1 MFDCKF
7 DSICLTMKVP
17 FLEFPFSFFL
27 IFING
32 LRGFAFQV
40 HRKIFRKS
48 QFSQIPQNLYQ
59 RIGVHGDTS
68 IHVQAVHGWKIPE
81 HQSGYLYRNYDTSDQ

>member
-1 MFDCKF
+1 MFDRKF
-7 DSICLTMKVP
+7 DSICSNLKVP
-17 FLEFPFSFFL
+17 FLEFPISVFL

-48 QFSQIPQNLYQ
+48 QFLQLQQNLYQ
-59 RIGVHGDTS
+59 CIGVHGDLGMKFQT
-68 IHVQAVHGWKIPE
+68 VCDLKVPE
-81 HQSGYLYRNYDTSDQ
+81 HQRGSL

>member
-7 DSICLTMKVP
+7 DSICSNLKVP
-17 FLEFPFSFFL
+17 FLEFPFSVFL

-48 QFSQIPQNLYQ
+48 QFLQFQQNLYQ
-59 RIGVHGDTS
+59 CIGVHGDAS
-68 IHVQAVHGWKIPE
+68 IHFQAVYGWKIPE
-81 HQSGYLYRNYDTSDQ
+81 HQSGYL